1 MPLELLT
8 DLEWPDTIF
17 RNNTPARSAMFGT
30 TCKLEPS
37 QSLYWGRGGVMFV
50 SRGTDHLIHAPL
62 ITTGDLIT
70 CSYI

>member
-17 RNNTPARSAMFGT
+17 RSNTPARSAMYMYTGT
-30 TCKLEPS
+30 IAVSVLV
-37 QSLYWGRGGVMFV
+37 GGGMFV